1 MTHAAIP
8 AQFRSL
14 RPQASALT
22 HGARRIQP
30 AASQQIAEHER
41 HRLAS
46 ELHDGV
52 VQEVLAAGLAIDLC
66 LADMP
71 AGSPMYATLEHA
83 RRLTA
88 TAVRRL
94 RSSLQDLREGAGA
107 PDEELPDML
116 RRLVARHPARQL
128 EVSVE
133 VTGPQEP
140 LTTAVR
146 RSLFQMASECV
157 FNAAVHGRARRA
169 VIRLSYGR
177 GVIALCV
184 ADDGHGNPKT
194 LRKLIRGEVP
204 GTGSG
209 YHLGLADIAAR
220 AEEMGWSLRA
230 DRSDLGGV
238 AIRVSLPGPSPRLPT
253 RRDRWMRSG
262 SRSSMITRSSGRAC
276 GP

>member
-1 MTHAAIP
+1 MTHSTVP
-8 AQFRSL
+8 AQFRSR
-14 RPQASALT
+14 RPRASALA
-22 HGARRIQP
+22 HVAGRIQP
-30 AASQQIAEHER
+30 AGPQQIAEQER

-46 ELHDGV
+46 ELHDGA

-66 LADMP
+66 LADLP
-71 AGSPMYATLEHA
+71 AGSPMYATLEQA

-94 RSSLQDLREGAGA
+94 RSSLQDLRGDADG

-116 RRLVARHPARQL
+116 RRLVARHPARQF

-133 VTGPQEP
+133 VTGPRAP

-146 RSLFQMASECV
+146 RSLFQVASECV
-157 FNAAVHGRARRA
+157 FNASVHGRARRV
-169 VIRLSYGR
+169 VIRLSYGP
-177 GVIALCV
+177 GIIALCV

-194 LRKLIRGEVP
+194 LRKIIRGEVP
-204 GTGSG
+204 GTGGG

-238 AIRVSLPGPSPRLPT
+238 AIRVSLPAQAPDYRQGES
-253 RRDRWMRSG
+253 DG
-262 SRSSMITRSSGRAC
+262 
-276 GP
+276 